1 MPRAPDRRGTIASPT
16 DRSAGAGIRSVP
28 RTLISADGFCSIP
41 ATAARD
47 LRRRN
52 REPAPVV
59 VYLDTWIG
67 RVAVGDWTVLPE
79 RLQLRRLGRH
89 QIRQVLESAAGRAH
103 NLAELRRLLALS
115 EHRTAAA
122 WLTDSQVAERVSWLI
137 WTGRYRLGHL
147 DVGTTGE
154 L

>member
-1 MPRAPDRRGTIASPT
+1 
-16 DRSAGAGIRSVP
+16 
-28 RTLISADGFCSIP
+28 
-41 ATAARD
+41 
-47 LRRRN
+47 
-52 REPAPVV
+52 VV